1 MYLNTEKGNTNIDSQ
16 FNNNKKFS
24 FKDLDPSKLK
34 TLIIALGVLVAI
46 AIVIIV
52 VMNLVN
58 KTNYF
63 IDLEGEENMSIYQ
76 GDTFVD
82 PGYTGRDNKGNDLTN
97 IITVDNPVDSSKT
110 GTYEVTY
117 KLKNVTKKRTV
128 TVIEK
133 GTGYTSFYLKGDEN
147 LTLNV
152 GATYEEPGYIAID
165 SIDSDI
171 TSKVEVNSNLDTSK
185 KGAYRIIYTV
195 TNSFGITTSKTRTI
209 IVK

>member
-1 MYLNTEKGNTNIDSQ
+1 MYLNTEKVNTHIDSQ

-24 FKDLDPSKLK
+24 FKDLDPSKIK
-34 TLIIALGVLVAI
+34 TLIIALGVLGAI
-46 AIVIIV
+46 ATDIIV

-63 IDLEGEENMSIYQ
+63 IDLEGEESMSIYQ

-97 IITVDNPVDSSKT
+97 IITIDNPVDSSKT

-117 KLKNVTKKRTV
+117 KLKNIIKKRTV
-128 TVIEK
+128 NVIEK